1 MNDPNTS
8 ASITR
13 SIPRKS
19 RMLSSPDCL
28 VAGHRGFKG
37 KYPENTL
44 YGFEKCFKAGATI
57 FETDVWTT
65 KDDVLVISHDVNT
78 KRVFVDEDGN
88 ETNFNILES
97 YYDDIKDLRIIGSNE
112 KIITFKGL
120 LEWFVDAGSRYDTLE
135 ETPSKHRIMLDIKK
149 MNPPRILQLLIKDM
163 LEVRNDLSWWF
174 PRIQLG
180 LWDLRFLKYLNQDD
194 WFDSLFSK
202 TTPRNGFNH
211 FDIIHISVAWQA
223 SMQFL
228 GYNEYVDLLG
238 NDRFYFRCT
247 AVSLIYI
254 STWSSDFLTK
264 FLPVLKAQ
272 DLKLFSWTVNNRVQ
286 LEYLA
291 TVGKKA
297 RLREYGVITDYPDTM
312 VELVKDVEQTFLTS
326 VDSEASPFLTEKDE
340 EIHIPFKLRA
350 TNWLFMLVVKISG
363 GKGTR
368 SVAETSYKSYIDP
381 REITK
386 VPVSKIWVYVFSTC
400 QKYGIF

>member
-1 MNDPNTS
+1 
-8 ASITR
+8 
-13 SIPRKS
+13 
-19 RMLSSPDCL
+19 MLSSPDCL

-120 LEWFVDAGSRYDTLE
+120 LRWFVEAGKRYDSSE
-135 ETPSKHRIMLDIKK
+135 ESPAKHRIMLDIKK
-149 MNPPRILQLLIKDM
+149 LNPPKILKLLVQDM
-163 LEVRNDLSWWF
+163 LEVHNDLSWWF

-194 WFDSLFSK
+194 WFDDFFSS
-202 TTPRNGFNH
+202 TSPRNGFKH
-211 FDIIHISVAWQA
+211 FDIIHISVAWQT
-223 SMQFL
+223 SMRFL
-228 GYNEYVDLLG
+228 GYNQYVEELG
-238 NDRFYFRCT
+238 NDRFYFKCT

-254 STWSSDFLTK
+254 STWSTDFLTK
-264 FLPVLKAQ
+264 FLPALKAEG
-272 DLKLFSWTVNNRVQ
+272 LKLFSWTVNNRVQ
-286 LEYLA
+286 LEYLV
-291 TVGKKA
+291 TVGSKA
-297 RLREYGVITDYPDTM
+297 RLREYGVITDHPDKM
-312 VELVKDVEQTFLTS
+312 VEFVNDVERAYLTS

-340 EIHIPFKLRA
+340 EIHVPLKLKA
-350 TNWLFMLVVKISG
+350 SNWLYMLVVNMFAS
-363 GKGTR
+363 KGAPPV
-368 SVAETSYKSYIDP
+368 SETSFKSYIDP
-381 REITK
+381 DEITK
-386 VPVSKIWVYVFSTC
+386 VQVSKVWMTVFAAC